1 MRLVEDLKRKLSE
14 PRNDK
19 RLHFSQHLQHDRH
32 TAIYMEYG
40 YPQVD
45 QPWGRIFPLVQG
57 TGVHEAVHNV
67 MAKMYPK
74 YVPEREIIAKD
85 KRLEWEWTGTAD
97 AYVEIDN
104 EVWLL
109 DYKTISG
116 AGMMFLTDEPKPEHV
131 LQVSA
136 YYHFG
141 PTQDCK
147 TGVLYLPSTSNYSK
161 VWDEPR
167 FIPFDPIDKHTL
179 LERMQEVEAA
189 YWEYTEHGV
198 LPDSPEGTWS
208 WKKRGKTHKL
218 EYRPHYTTMF
228 CPWASLADDPCGCSM
243 EKSMIVAT
251 YKDGDLTVDDEYA
264 IMVEK
269 IGLPDETEETLS
281 EV

>member
-1 MRLVEDLKRKLSE
+1 MGLVEDLKRRLSE
-14 PRNDK
+14 PRNDE

-40 YPQVD
+40 YPNVD

-57 TGVHEAVHNV
+57 TGVHESIHAT

-74 YVPEREIIAKD
+74 YVPEREIIAAD
-85 KRLEWEWTGTAD
+85 KTLEFEWAGTAD
-97 AYVEIDN
+97 AYVEIN
-104 EVWLL
+104 NVVYLL

-116 AGMMFLTDEPKPEHV
+116 AGMSFLEDTPKPEHIF
-131 LQVSA
+131 QVSA

-141 PTQDCK
+141 PTQNCQPA
-147 TGVLYLPSTSNYSK
+147 VLYLPSSPDYTK
-161 VWDEPR
+161 KWAEPR
-167 FIPFDPIDKHTL
+167 FITFEPISKTSL
-179 LERMQEVEAA
+179 LERMKEVEDAI
-189 YWEYTEHGV
+189 WEYKEHLV
-198 LPDSPEGTWS
+198 LPDPPEGTWS
-208 WKKRGKTHKL
+208 WKKRGKTYRL

-228 CPWASLADDPCGCSM
+228 CPWASLTDDPCGCSL
-243 EKSMIVAT
+243 EKSMTVAT

-269 IGLPDETEETLS
+269 IGLPDESEEIFP